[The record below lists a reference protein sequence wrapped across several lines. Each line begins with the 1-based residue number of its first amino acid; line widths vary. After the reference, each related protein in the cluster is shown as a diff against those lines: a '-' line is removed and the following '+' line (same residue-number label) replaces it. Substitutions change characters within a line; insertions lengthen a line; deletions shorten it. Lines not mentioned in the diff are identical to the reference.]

1 MKKKTKIYPW
11 KMYFHVLLGMF
22 FLLPALLNAQNA
34 TVKVSGI
41 VTDTNNEPLIGVSVA
56 EKGTTNGAITDVDGK
71 YSLTVRPTSTLRFS
85 FISYK
90 TQEVK
95 VDGRKTINIR
105 MEDDVQALNEV
116 VVIGY
121 GTLDKKELTSAVS
134 HISSKDF
141 LHISSLDPSMMIQG
155 KVAGV
160 SVTNTAAADPNNQ
173 ASIQIRG
180 ISSRAAGL
188 GPLIVIDGIPGGN
201 LTNIN
206 PNDIASMDI
215 LKDGAASAIYGTR
228 GSNGVI
234 VITTKKGSRDG
245 KFHATYN
252 GMLTAS
258 IPLHELDQL
267 TAEEFREYRVP
278 NNPTSDLGGATNWI
292 DEITRTGFTHQHTV
306 TLSGGTSQSNYR
318 VSVDYRN
325 ATGIDIRSSREE
337 YGARASINHTTK
349 NGLLDFSVNI
359 APRIA
364 YRENSSWD
372 AFKIAMDANPTTPL
386 FDPEN
391 PNLYSDFTGQEAL
404 WNPVEE
410 LKLEQ
415 NGGETKLLDWD
426 ATVKLNLLPLL
437 AKDGHSIHSL
447 STQLTFADQQ
457 SDNFDYWFRP
467 STSRL
472 AMKND
477 YKGEAS
483 RTYSKYRQH
492 SLEWLG
498 NYAME
503 LKGHRARA
511 MVGYSYQYF
520 QNSGLNA
527 ANKDFSSDGLLYN
540 NLGSGE
546 WAKEEGRNE
555 MGTNKSDSKLIAF
568 FGRLSYDYKNR
579 YLMTA
584 SLRYEGSSRF
594 GDDNKWGYFP
604 AVSAG
609 WRISE
614 EAFMKDITWIDDLK
628 IRGDYGVTGNQDFGN
643 YLSLSTMSSFGSY
656 YYNGQ
661 YFTVWGAGKNPN
673 PGLKWEKGKNWNIG
687 VDFSMFKGILSGSVN
702 YYNRKQQ
709 DLLGDYNVPVPPY
722 LFSTTFVNVGTMRN
736 TGIEIDLNIQAVKM
750 KDFSYTVNLVG
761 ATNENKFLKFSNNE
775 FTGQNY
781 YDLANMESPNQ
792 PGKLQ
797 RIEEGQRLGNYYT
810 WKYAGIDADGDWV
823 VWNKD
828 NTEMIKISDAKEED
842 KRVTGN
848 GLPKFTA
855 SMTNTLT
862 YKNWGLTIFLRGAFG
877 FDLFNV
883 HDFYWGIPS
892 MQSNVLKK
900 AYTKNAAIK
909 KGKNVLTDYFIE
921 RGDYVKLDMVTLSY
935 TFQINNKWL
944 DSARLYVTGK
954 NLATITGFNGVDPST
969 YQTNGLTP
977 GVNLNG
983 TEGTRRYYPSTTQV
997 MFGVQLDF

>member
-1 MKKKTKIYPW
+1 MKKETRFCPW
-11 KMYFHVLLGMF
+11 KIHFYVFLGLLF
-22 FLLPALLNAQNA
+22 VLPALLNAQNQPIR
-34 TVKVSGI
+34 VSGT
-41 VTDTNNEPLIGVSVA
+41 VTDSGNEPLPGVSVV
-56 EKGTTNGAITDVDGK
+56 ESGTSNGTITNEAGRFTI
-71 YSLTVRPTSTLRFS
+71 TVRPTGTLRFS

-90 TQEVK
+90 TQDIAVEN
-95 VDGRKTINIR
+95 RTTIDVR
-105 MEDDVQALNEV
+105 LQEDVQALNEV

-141 LHISSLDPSMMIQG
+141 LNVSSIDPSMMIQG

-160 SVTNTAAADPNNQ
+160 SVTNTAVADPNSQ

-180 ISSRAAGL
+180 ISSRSAGL

-228 GSNGVI
+228 GSNGVV
-234 VITTKKGSRDG
+234 VITTKKGARDG
-245 KFHATYN
+245 KFHAGYS
-252 GMLTAS
+252 GMLTAN
-258 IPLHELDQL
+258 IPIQELELLSAD
-267 TAEEFREYRVP
+267 EFRKYRVP
-278 NNPTSDLGGATNWI
+278 DNPSADLGGATDWM

-306 TLSGGTSQSNYR
+306 TLSGGTGRNNYR

-325 ATGIDIRSSREE
+325 ANGIDLRSNREE
-337 YGARASINHTTK
+337 YGARASINHSTG

-364 YRENSSWD
+364 YRENSSVD
-372 AFKIAMDANPTTPL
+372 AFKMAMDANPTTPL
-386 FDPEN
+386 YDPDN

-410 LKLEQ
+410 LKLEKS
-415 NGGETKLLDWD
+415 GGETKLLDWD

-457 SDNFDYWFRP
+457 SDNFDYWHRP

-472 AMKND
+472 AMKAG

-498 NYAME
+498 NYGLE
-503 LKGHRARA
+503 LKGHRMRT
-511 MVGYSYQYF
+511 MIGYSYQYF

-527 ANKDFSSDGLLYN
+527 ANKNFSSDGLLYN

-546 WAKEEGRNE
+546 YAKEEGRNE

-568 FGRLSYDYKNR
+568 FGRVSYDYKNR

-614 EAFMKDITWIDDLK
+614 EAFMKDIEWIDDLK
-628 IRGDYGVTGNQDFGN
+628 VRGDYGVTGNQDFRN
-643 YLSLSTMSSFGSY
+643 YLSLATMSGFGSY

-661 YFTVWGAGKNPN
+661 YFTVWGPGKNPN

-687 VDFSMFKGILSGSVN
+687 IDFSLFKGVLSGSVN
-702 YYNRKQQ
+702 YYHRKQQ

-736 TGIEIDLNIQAVKM
+736 TGIEIDLNLQAVKT
-750 KDFSYTVNLVG
+750 KDLSYTINLVG
-761 ATNENKFLKFSNNE
+761 ATNENKFLKFSNSE

-781 YDLANMESPNQ
+781 YELAYMESPNQ
-792 PGKLQ
+792 PGNLQ
-797 RIEEGQRLGNYYT
+797 RIQEGERLGNYYT
-810 WKYAGIDADGDWV
+810 WKYAGIDANGDWV

-828 NTEMIKISDAKEED
+828 NTEIIKISDAKEED

-862 YKNWGLTIFLRGAFG
+862 YKNWGLTVFLRGAFG
-877 FDLFNV
+877 FDLFNI
-883 HDFYWGIPS
+883 HEFYWGLPS

-900 AYTKNAAIK
+900 AYTQNAAIK
-909 KGKNVLTDYFIE
+909 KGKNALTDYFIE

-935 TFQINNKWL
+935 TFNLHTKWL
-944 DSARLYVTGK
+944 DKARVYVSAK
-954 NLATITGFNGVDPST
+954 NLATITGFDGMDPST
-969 YQTNGLTP
+969 FQTNGLTP

-983 TEGTRRYYPSTTQV
+983 TEATRRYYPSATQV

>member
-1 MKKKTKIYPW
+1 
-11 KMYFHVLLGMF
+11 
-22 FLLPALLNAQNA
+22 
-34 TVKVSGI
+34 
-41 VTDTNNEPLIGVSVA
+41 
-56 EKGTTNGAITDVDGK
+56 
-71 YSLTVRPTSTLRFS
+71 
-85 FISYK
+85 
-90 TQEVK
+90 
-95 VDGRKTINIR
+95 
-105 MEDDVQALNEV
+105 
-116 VVIGY
+116 
-121 GTLDKKELTSAVS
+121 
-134 HISSKDF
+134 
-141 LHISSLDPSMMIQG
+141 
-155 KVAGV
+155 
-160 SVTNTAAADPNNQ
+160 
-173 ASIQIRG
+173 
-180 ISSRAAGL
+180 
-188 GPLIVIDGIPGGN
+188 
-201 LTNIN
+201 
-206 PNDIASMDI
+206 
-215 LKDGAASAIYGTR
+215 
-228 GSNGVI
+228 
-234 VITTKKGSRDG
+234 
-245 KFHATYN
+245 
-252 GMLTAS
+252 
-258 IPLHELDQL
+258 
-267 TAEEFREYRVP
+267 
-278 NNPTSDLGGATNWI
+278 
-292 DEITRTGFTHQHTV
+292 
-306 TLSGGTSQSNYR
+306 
-318 VSVDYRN
+318 
-325 ATGIDIRSSREE
+325 
-337 YGARASINHTTK
+337 
-349 NGLLDFSVNI
+349 
-359 APRIA
+359 
-364 YRENSSWD
+364 
-372 AFKIAMDANPTTPL
+372 MDANPTTPL

-503 LKGHRARA
+503 LKGHRARV

-736 TGIEIDLNIQAVKM
+736 TGIEVDLNIQAVKM

-900 AYTKNAAIK
+900 HIPRMRPLRK
-909 KGKNVLTDYFIE
+909 V
-921 RGDYVKLDMVTLSY
+921 RMC
-935 TFQINNKWL
+935 
-944 DSARLYVTGK
+944 
-954 NLATITGFNGVDPST
+954 
-969 YQTNGLTP
+969 
-977 GVNLNG
+977 
-983 TEGTRRYYPSTTQV
+983 
-997 MFGVQLDF
+997 

>member
-1 MKKKTKIYPW
+1 MKKRIKIYPW
-11 KMYFHVLLGMF
+11 KMYLLVLLGMF
-22 FLLPALLNAQNA
+22 FLLPALLNAQ
-34 TVKVSGI
+34 TTTIKVSGI
-41 VTDTNNEPLIGVSVA
+41 VTDTNNEPLIGVTVA
-56 EKGTTNGAITDVDGK
+56 EKGTTNGTITGIDGR
-71 YSLTVRPTSTLRFS
+71 YTLNVRPHNSLRFS

-90 TQEVK
+90 TQEVGIE
-95 VDGRKTINIR
+95 GRTSINVK
-105 MEDDVQALNEV
+105 MEDDIQSLSEV

-141 LHISSLDPSMMIQG
+141 LSVSSIDPSMMIQG

-206 PNDIASMDI
+206 SNDIASMDI

-252 GMLTAS
+252 GMLTSS
-258 IPLHELDQL
+258 IPLHELSPL
-267 TAEEFREYRVP
+267 TAEEFREFRVP
-278 NNPTSDLGGATNWI
+278 NNPTSDLGGATDWI
-292 DEITRTGFTHQHTV
+292 GEITRTGFTHQHTV
-306 TLSGGTSQSNYR
+306 TLSGGTNQSNYR

-325 ATGIDIRSSREE
+325 ATGIDIRSGREE
-337 YGARASINHTTK
+337 YGGRASINHSSK
-349 NGLLDFSVNI
+349 NGLFDFSINI
-359 APRIA
+359 APRVA

-386 FDPEN
+386 FDPAN

-447 STQLTFADQQ
+447 NTQLTFADQQ

-498 NYAME
+498 NYGLE
-503 LKGHRARA
+503 VKGHRARA

-520 QNSGLNA
+520 QNSGLNG

-594 GDDNKWGYFP
+594 GGNNKWGYFP

-614 EAFMKDITWIDDLK
+614 EAFMKDINWIDDLK

-643 YLSLSTMSSFGSY
+643 YLSLSTMNSFGSY

-673 PGLKWEKGKNWNIG
+673 PGLKWEKGKNWNVGI
-687 VDFSMFKGILSGSVN
+687 DFTLFKSKLSGSIN

-736 TGIEIDLNIQAVKM
+736 TGVEVDLNVQAVQT
-750 KDFSYTVNLVG
+750 KDFTYNINLVG
-761 ATNENKFLKFSNNE
+761 ATNENKFLKFSNSE

-797 RIEEGQRLGNYYT
+797 RIEEGKRLGNYYT
-810 WKYAGIDADGDWV
+810 WKYAGIDANGDWV

-855 SMTNTLT
+855 SMTNTFT
-862 YKNWGLTIFLRGAFG
+862 YKNWGLTVFLRGAFG
-877 FDLFNV
+877 FDIFNV

-909 KGKNVLTDYFIE
+909 KGKNALTDYFIE
-921 RGDYVKLDMVTLSY
+921 RGDYVKLDMITLSY
-935 TFQINNKWL
+935 TFHINNKWL

-954 NLATITGFNGVDPST
+954 NLATITGFDGVDPST

-997 MFGVQLDF
+997 MFGVQIDF

>member
-1 MKKKTKIYPW
+1 
-11 KMYFHVLLGMF
+11 
-22 FLLPALLNAQNA
+22 
-34 TVKVSGI
+34 
-41 VTDTNNEPLIGVSVA
+41 
-56 EKGTTNGAITDVDGK
+56 
-71 YSLTVRPTSTLRFS
+71 
-85 FISYK
+85 
-90 TQEVK
+90 
-95 VDGRKTINIR
+95 
-105 MEDDVQALNEV
+105 
-116 VVIGY
+116 
-121 GTLDKKELTSAVS
+121 
-134 HISSKDF
+134 
-141 LHISSLDPSMMIQG
+141 
-155 KVAGV
+155 
-160 SVTNTAAADPNNQ
+160 
-173 ASIQIRG
+173 
-180 ISSRAAGL
+180 
-188 GPLIVIDGIPGGN
+188 
-201 LTNIN
+201 
-206 PNDIASMDI
+206 
-215 LKDGAASAIYGTR
+215 
-228 GSNGVI
+228 
-234 VITTKKGSRDG
+234 
-245 KFHATYN
+245 
-252 GMLTAS
+252 
-258 IPLHELDQL
+258 
-267 TAEEFREYRVP
+267 
-278 NNPTSDLGGATNWI
+278 
-292 DEITRTGFTHQHTV
+292 
-306 TLSGGTSQSNYR
+306 
-318 VSVDYRN
+318 
-325 ATGIDIRSSREE
+325 
-337 YGARASINHTTK
+337 
-349 NGLLDFSVNI
+349 
-359 APRIA
+359 
-364 YRENSSWD
+364 
-372 AFKIAMDANPTTPL
+372 
-386 FDPEN
+386 
-391 PNLYSDFTGQEAL
+391 
-404 WNPVEE
+404 
-410 LKLEQ
+410 
-415 NGGETKLLDWD
+415 
-426 ATVKLNLLPLL
+426 
-437 AKDGHSIHSL
+437 
-447 STQLTFADQQ
+447 
-457 SDNFDYWFRP
+457 
-467 STSRL
+467 
-472 AMKND
+472 
-477 YKGEAS
+477 
-483 RTYSKYRQH
+483 
-492 SLEWLG
+492 
-498 NYAME
+498 
-503 LKGHRARA
+503 
-511 MVGYSYQYF
+511 
-520 QNSGLNA
+520 
-527 ANKDFSSDGLLYN
+527 
-540 NLGSGE
+540 
-546 WAKEEGRNE
+546 
-555 MGTNKSDSKLIAF
+555 
-568 FGRLSYDYKNR
+568 
-579 YLMTA
+579 MTA

-687 VDFSMFKGILSGSVN
+687 VDFSLFKGILSGSVN

-736 TGIEIDLNIQAVKM
+736 TGIEVDLNIQAVKM
-750 KDFSYTVNLVG
+750 KDFTYTVNLVG

-900 AYTKNAAIK
+900 AYTKNTAIK

-983 TEGTRRYYPSTTQV
+983 TEGTRRYYPSTDRKSV
-997 MFGVQLDF
+997 V